1 MNENKLWT
9 RDFTIITLGS
19 AVSMLG
25 NALSSFAMNLL
36 VLDYTGSTLLYALYI
51 AMYTIP
57 QIVVPIFSGALL
69 DRFSRKKT
77 IYTLDFISGGLF
89 LLVAIILH
97 KGLFSYPLFAIF
109 TFLLGCI
116 QSVYMVA
123 YQSFYPLLISEGNY
137 QKAYSIDSVLET
149 LTNVMIPVS
158 AIVYRYFGIVPL
170 FLINTVSFLF
180 AAIMETRIQTDEKYI
195 ETQRKTRKENTSHGR
210 QMLIDT
216 KEGFAYMKSEKG
228 LMLIA
233 TYFFFTAITTGTN
246 SVLVLPWFRGS
257 FENGEFIYMLVGG
270 MAVVGR
276 SIGGAIHYKT
286 VVPEKWRYTIAFAVY
301 ITINIIG
308 GIYLYFPI
316 PIMMAMCFIDGI
328 GGVSSYTIRISATQS
343 YVPDEK
349 KGRFNGAFNM
359 LWTVGM
365 LIGEGVAGGLSLVLP
380 DRAIISIVMFLCL
393 TAAVVFIGGGKKH
406 VERIYNRVA

>member
-1 MNENKLWT
+1 MSKNKLWT

-25 NALSSFAMNLL
+25 NSLSSFAMNLL

-51 AMYTIP
+51 AMYTLP
-57 QIVVPIFSGALL
+57 QIIVPIFSGALL
-69 DRFSRKKT
+69 DRFSRKRT

-97 KGLFSYPLFAIF
+97 QGLFSYALFAIF

-116 QSVYMVA
+116 QSIYTVA
-123 YQSFYPLLISEGNY
+123 YQSFYPLLITEGNF

-149 LTNVMIPVS
+149 LTNIMVPVS
-158 AIVYRYFGIVPL
+158 AIVYRFFGVVPL
-170 FLINTVSFLF
+170 FLIDTASFIF
-180 AAIMETRIQTDEKYI
+180 AAIMEMQITADEKYI
-195 ETQRKTRKENTSHGR
+195 ETQKENRAENISHTK
-210 QMLIDT
+210 QMLLDT
-216 KEGFAYMKSEKG
+216 REGFAYLKSEKG
-228 LMLIA
+228 LLMIA
-233 TYFFFTAITTGTN
+233 IYFFFTAITTGSN
-246 SVLVLPWFRGS
+246 SVLVLPWFRGA
-257 FENGEFIYMLVGG
+257 FNNGEFIYMLVGG
-270 MAVVGR
+270 MMVLGR
-276 SIGGAIHYKT
+276 SIGGGIHYKT
-286 VVPEKWRYTIAFAVY
+286 VIPEKKRYTVAMAVY

-308 GIYLYFPI
+308 AVYLYLPI
-316 PIMMAMCFIDGI
+316 PAMMALCFIDGI

-365 LIGEGVAGGLSLVLP
+365 LAGEGLAGGLSVILP
-380 DRAIISIVMFLCL
+380 DRAIISIVMTMCL
-393 TAAVVFIGGGKKH
+393 IAAFVFIGGGKKH
-406 VERIYNRVA
+406 VEAIYNRAK

>member
-1 MNENKLWT
+1 MSKNKLWT

-25 NALSSFAMNLL
+25 NSLSSFAMNLL

-51 AMYTIP
+51 AMYTLP
-57 QIVVPIFSGALL
+57 QIIVPIFSGALL
-69 DRFSRKKT
+69 DRFSRKRT

-97 KGLFSYPLFAIF
+97 QGLFSYALFAIF

-116 QSVYMVA
+116 QSIYTVA
-123 YQSFYPLLISEGNY
+123 YQSFYPLLITEGNF

-149 LTNVMIPVS
+149 LTNIMVPVS
-158 AIVYRYFGIVPL
+158 AIVYRFFGVVPL
-170 FLINTVSFLF
+170 FLIDTASFIF
-180 AAIMETRIQTDEKYI
+180 AAIMEMQITADEKYI
-195 ETQRKTRKENTSHGR
+195 ETQKETRAENISHTK
-210 QMLIDT
+210 QMLLDT
-216 KEGFAYMKSEKG
+216 REGFAYLKSEKG
-228 LMLIA
+228 LLMIA
-233 TYFFFTAITTGTN
+233 IYFFFTAITTGSN
-246 SVLVLPWFRGS
+246 SVLVLPWFRGA
-257 FENGEFIYMLVGG
+257 FNNGEFIYMLVGG
-270 MAVVGR
+270 MMVLGR
-276 SIGGAIHYKT
+276 SIGGGIHYKT
-286 VVPEKWRYTIAFAVY
+286 VIPEKMRYTVAMAVY

-308 GIYLYFPI
+308 AVYLYLPI
-316 PIMMAMCFIDGI
+316 PAMMALCFIDGI

-365 LIGEGVAGGLSLVLP
+365 LAGEGLAGGLSVILP
-380 DRAIISIVMFLCL
+380 DRAIISIVMTMCL
-393 TAAVVFIGGGKKH
+393 IAAFVFIGGGKKH
-406 VERIYNRVA
+406 VEAIYNRAK